1 VGDDHTESEVE
12 VSKRQ
17 ESNRKQ
23 ETRTPDQVLQAAPLK
38 SRTLDQVLWAAPLE
52 SVHPGL

>member
-1 VGDDHTESEVE
+1 MGDDHTESEVE

-23 ETRTPDQVLQAAPLK
+23 ETRTPDQVL
-38 SRTLDQVLWAAPLE
+38 
-52 SVHPGL
+52 